1 MSSSMQVPSPPIDLG
16 DTYGAFFIGA
26 IFAAL
31 LSGLTNIQALIYF
44 RTHADRCITFYKLVV
59 FWLWILDAIH
69 LALIV
74 HCVYYYLVTNYANIS
89 VLTEVVWSFKL
100 QIAFNVL
107 IVYTIYLLNSHRIWM
122 VGRHRS
128 RVFRIIPVIIV
139 ALGSGVAITLLWIV
153 YRYHPSGN
161 LFDIMWPTFM
171 ALGTAASLDM
181 LVASSLCYLLA
192 TSRTGFLNTDSW
204 IKKLIGYTIDSG
216 CLTRYYSLQPT
227 LYLDLYLLQYLFI
240 DIYHHSELPIIV
252 LFISSLRVAYMAK
265 LYVNS
270 YIALLNARYYML
282 SKTDTVNSS
291 GHQRCYSDSL
301 STRMQD
307 VWQEKLQACRKSVF
321 NYPEHEVGL
330 PTRPVQAAML
340 HRSILVTVEKDS
352 EFRFLV

>member
-1 MSSSMQVPSPPIDLG
+1 MQVPSPPIDLG

-128 RVFRIIPVIIV
+128 RIFRIIPVIIV

-216 CLTRYYSLQPT
+216 CLTSICSLTSIITCATMPHN
-227 LYLDLYLLQYLFI
+227 FI
-240 DIYHHSELPIIV
+240 FLSIQFLV
-252 LFISSLRVAYMAK
+252 AK